1 MSTPEVLLFTIDA
14 GGGHRAAARALAAAA
29 EETAAPFRFRVESFQ
44 QTLLPLDVLKRA
56 TGLSLEDA
64 YNSILRHRWNALM
77 VPLLRVM
84 HAAIRARRPAI
95 VRTLAAWLRDQ
106 PRPHAVVSVMP
117 NFNGVMRDAIREAI
131 PGVPL
136 VVVLTDLADFPPRF
150 WIEPGIDR
158 VVVGTDEA
166 REQAL
171 AIGIPAERVVR
182 VSGMV
187 MHPRFYRSG
196 GPAVRERTR
205 AEMGIAPA
213 DFVATL
219 LFGGKGSPE
228 MVPLAKRLLE
238 ASPALRVVAICG
250 ENPALVERL
259 APLEA
264 RGSGRLVRLGFTDR
278 VADVLAASDVLVSK
292 PGPGSLSEAFHQR
305 VPVVVTRNV
314 HTIPQERFN
323 TDFVRDRGLGVVVSH
338 WREIP
343 AAVLRL
349 SRDASEVAAIRGRLA
364 TLPPNRAVYEVVDLL
379 ALLSS
384 APVIPR
390 DSDETGPEEPT
401 GETAANPS
409 AHAHERRAAG

>member
-1 MSTPEVLLFTIDA
+1 MSLPEVLLFMIDA

-29 EETAAPFRFRVESFQ
+29 EETGAPFRFRVESFQ
-44 QTLLPLDVLKRA
+44 QTLLPLDVLKRT

-64 YNSILRHRWNALM
+64 YNAILRRRWNALM

-84 HAAIRARRPAI
+84 HAAIQVRRPAI

-106 PRPHAVVSVMP
+106 PRPAAVLSVMP

-171 AIGIPAERVVR
+171 AIGIPEERVVR

-187 MHPRFYRSG
+187 MHPRFYRAG
-196 GPAVRERTR
+196 GPEVRDRTR
-205 AEMGIAPA
+205 GEMGFAAA
-213 DFVATL
+213 DFAVTL

-228 MVPLAKRLLE
+228 MAPLAERLLD

-250 ENPALVERL
+250 DNPALFERL
-259 APLEA
+259 SPLEA
-264 RGSGRLVRLGFTDR
+264 RAAGRLVRLGFTDR
-278 VADVLAASDVLVSK
+278 VAEILAASDVLVTK
-292 PGPGSLSEAFHQR
+292 PGPGSLSEAFQQR

-323 TDFVRDRGLGVVVSH
+323 TDFVRDRGLGLVVSH

-349 SRDASEVAAIRGRLA
+349 AGGEDALAAMRERLA
-364 TLPPNRAVYEVVDLL
+364 ALPPNRAVYEVVDLVAGL
-379 ALLSS
+379 
-384 APVIPR
+384 V
-390 DSDETGPEEPT
+390 SD
-401 GETAANPS
+401 
-409 AHAHERRAAG
+409 RA